1 MADMNVCLRQEPVSP
16 NLTRVLLSPSGSHY
30 SPLPPRLEPR
40 LPRAKRYLNA
50 RIWPMSGC
58 IDAVGRNEVCRG
70 LMPRCNAGAGLGTLV
85 KPAANSGLRV
95 KLWPVLIA
103 AKVLGIARLQSLKC
117 LPCFD
122 RVGVAGA

>member
-70 LMPRCNAGAGLGTLV
+70 LMPRCNAGAGLGN
-85 KPAANSGLRV
+85 PSQARCQLRAEGQA
-95 KLWPVLIA
+95 L
-103 AKVLGIARLQSLKC
+103 
-117 LPCFD
+117 
-122 RVGVAGA
+122 AGAHCGQGSRDREIAVSQVPALF